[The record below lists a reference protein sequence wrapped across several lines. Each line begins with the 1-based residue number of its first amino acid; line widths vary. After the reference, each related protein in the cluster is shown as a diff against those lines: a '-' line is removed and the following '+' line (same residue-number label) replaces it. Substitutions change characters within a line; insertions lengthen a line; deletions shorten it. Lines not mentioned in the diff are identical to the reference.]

1 MISKLLVLAFVAA
14 VATASEATEQAA
26 YVLSVH
32 DDSWCHSHH
41 LGEGATHCVSN
52 NGCCFSEKI
61 SKIFEVMSFDDRLAS
76 EFGPCHSCV
85 AHKDGWC
92 QAFGAPNPNGKG
104 KEWDECVANSG
115 CTWSAGEDGAEGKCH
130 RSSDKTLVT
139 EHSCAAQL
147 ADKDARL
154 PAFNACL
161 DMSVANQEAAEATF
175 VTSDTYETKR
185 DLPNYRAFL
194 NNPSECS
201 FEKGSDQRTIAN
213 GCCYADEGCGCMEL
227 YTYAPECTEGNV
239 FAASQQDSIPHVNGK
254 DKGQYF
260 CVDKQ
265 GHEIPNTRKQEPLN
279 TPGAT
284 IDCNH
289 FRDMHSG
296 YQCPNAMVLSSS
308 GGVVQVNK
316 ANNALDCRQDCVND
330 KDCGDSGW
338 CCFNG
343 CAYTC
348 QKPVKPFTGCA
359 DPPVQGPSKTL
370 AAVGEDSCVIGD
382 GGCKGSHE
390 MEVIASCAE
399 GYSVAQNK
407 GLPESVLLTCSHG
420 RWLTGFGEE
429 NFELDCEKQC
439 DPFDIEDVGSPSIID
454 DLVMNRDDFVIEG
467 DENFFGSKRV
477 ITCVYNY
484 GVVAGSES
492 VLKTGADVLECGA
505 KGLWG
510 EKFTGNKRSIECS
523 VCFDASTAAWTD
535 GNGNNC
541 QHYQSRPAECLKG
554 EIGDG
559 GTSAGWLALTPAQKN
574 CRVACRTCRAAEAKF
589 GVKDTRTADDIPG
602 ANETNFKN
610 WKKISVKVIRTKYK
624 DVSETKFV
632 TVTKHLP
639 LSQACQKDGEPTLEA
654 ALIDGEYQCYV
665 DKDGNDLEEGYAIA
679 GEAPSLD

>member
-26 YVLSVH
+26 YVVSVH

-61 SKIFEVMSFDDRLAS
+61 SKIFENKPFDERLAS
-76 EFGPCHSCV
+76 EFGPCHSCD

-92 QAFGAPNPNGKG
+92 QAFGAKNPNGLG

-130 RSSDKTLVT
+130 RSSDETLVT

-147 ADKDARL
+147 ADVARL
-154 PAFNACL
+154 DAFNACL
-161 DMSVANQEAAEATF
+161 DTSIAKQEAAEATF

-185 DLPNYRAFL
+185 DLPTYRAFL
-194 NNPSECS
+194 NNPQDPDCLVE
-201 FEKGSDQRTIAN
+201 N
-213 GCCYADEGCGCMEL
+213 GCGCMDL
-227 YTYAPECTEGNV
+227 YAYAPECTEDNG

-279 TPGAT
+279 TAGAT

-370 AAVGEDSCVIGD
+370 SAVAAEDSCVLLAEG

-399 GYSVAQNK
+399 RYSVAQNK

-439 DPFDIEDVGSPSIID
+439 DPFDIEDEDSPSIID
-454 DLVMNRDDFVIEG
+454 ALVMNRDDFVIEG
-467 DENFFGSKRV
+467 DENFFGSKRS
-477 ITCVYNY
+477 ITCVDNY

-523 VCFDASTAAWTD
+523 VCFDNAEWTD
-535 GNGNNC
+535 GNGNSC

-589 GVKDTRTADDIPG
+589 GVKDTRMADDIPG
-602 ANETNFKN
+602 ADEANFKN
-610 WKKISVKVIRTKYK
+610 WRKISVTVIKTKYRT
-624 DVSETKFV
+624 VSEMKTI

-639 LSQACQKDGEPTLEA
+639 LSQVCQKDGAPTLEA
-654 ALIDGEYQCYV
+654 VYDAPNNKYVCRELLDGSV
-665 DKDGNDLEEGYAIA
+665 GKFEGYEIG